1 MLISTQFAQR
11 DLSLDPADGA
21 LFIRQAVGLR
31 GDVDGDLRC
40 VGQELVQMF
49 LLTGAEL
56 LQRAA
61 VRVITGVALLSVRHR
76 QVLRTE
82 GGVRLKAAHTAMRP
96 GRRQTFRLNLMN
108 RDILQANGDRNTQDS
123 LFWRIM
129 RENTVQRV
137 NINY

>member
-1 MLISTQFAQR
+1 MHEAVAVVYLIAVLISTQFAQR

-96 GRRQTFRLNLMN
+96 GRRQTFRLQKHTGLK
-108 RDILQANGDRNTQDS
+108 IHSSGES
-123 LFWRIM
+123 
-129 RENTVQRV
+129 
-137 NINY
+137 